1 MKKQMYLITLLVSAF
16 FITGYQKINAQQ
28 STEQNKATATEK
40 VKEAGVAVRDY
51 TYSQKEE
58 FITKTKTELNDLK
71 KELAD
76 LEIKAKQT
84 TGTAK
89 AEAAKKIQDVKV
101 SINKLN
107 GQLETIKAATESQ
120 WNELKNKFNKSMD
133 SAKASIAKSRKWLS
147 EKIAP

>member
-107 GQLETIKAATESQ
+107 GV
-120 WNELKNKFNKSMD
+120 SM
-133 SAKASIAKSRKWLS
+133 
-147 EKIAP
+147 E